1 MLWVVIISDVAK
13 CFIPCYDRLY
23 IEFLIFKPLINLIH
37 HVYICHLR
45 FNAGHLPLPTPCMLW
60 TSYPRPMNRSIIV
73 IGRQHLTAAETV
85 ILVSSVLGCATAER
99 LSAEPLSGRQHE

>member
-1 MLWVVIISDVAK
+1 
-13 CFIPCYDRLY
+13 
-23 IEFLIFKPLINLIH
+23 
-37 HVYICHLR
+37 
-45 FNAGHLPLPTPCMLW
+45 MLW

-73 IGRQHLTAAETV
+73 IGRQRLTAAETV